1 MDRAPGRWPLL
12 DMATRRPKPKNAR
25 FWSKNA
31 AEVRAMSGDT
41 AKVRT
46 MSGDTAEV
54 RTMPNNTAEVHNQ
67 VKMSVFAIKTPSRPD
82 KQVDEKKTSRDGG
95 GSDLGELYQ
104 AGPGTPGCKGT
115 PEPKPKCA

>member
-1 MDRAPGRWPLL
+1 
-12 DMATRRPKPKNAR
+12 MATRRPKPKNAC

-54 RTMPNNTAEVHNQ
+54 RTMSNNTAEVHNQ
-67 VKMSVFAIKTPSRPD
+67 VKMSVFAIKNA
-82 KQVDEKKTSRDGG
+82 V
-95 GSDLGELYQ
+95 Q
-104 AGPGTPGCKGT
+104 A
-115 PEPKPKCA
+115 